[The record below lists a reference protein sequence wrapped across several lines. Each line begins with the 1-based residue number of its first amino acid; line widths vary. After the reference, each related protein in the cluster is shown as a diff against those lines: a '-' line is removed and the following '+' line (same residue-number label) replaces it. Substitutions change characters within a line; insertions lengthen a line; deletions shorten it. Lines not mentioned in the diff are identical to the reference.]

1 MTRGR
6 FTESTYKAVR
16 RVYTTETFTNRDV
29 CDELTWTYLQRVSG
43 VYTRVAAH
51 RMLPILK
58 NFQDLSE
65 KLELVFVGAGE
76 FDPVAGF
83 ECEEIFAV
91 DMRFHFPDLFDVN
104 DG

>member
-1 MTRGR
+1 M
-6 FTESTYKAVR
+6 R
-16 RVYTTETFTNRDV
+16 RVYTTETVKNRDV
-29 CDELTWTYLQRVSG
+29 FSESTWTYSRRVSG

-51 RMLPILK
+51 RMVHILK